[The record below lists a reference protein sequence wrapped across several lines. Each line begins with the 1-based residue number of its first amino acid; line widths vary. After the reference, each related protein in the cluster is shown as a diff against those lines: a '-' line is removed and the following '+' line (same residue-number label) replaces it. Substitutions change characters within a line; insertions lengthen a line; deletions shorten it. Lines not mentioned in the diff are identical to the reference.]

1 MLDVT
6 PLMPLNA
13 ASADTRELQELAGR
27 PAAIV
32 LHYRNRTCRIT
43 LSLSPKHE
51 PSRSKVQSTRRNEL
65 FAASV
70 TALILSNRSSV
81 QRPANATRRIHD
93 LTLAT
98 ESVVNVIDLL
108 RNGVAVRRS
117 LIITVQ

>member
-43 LSLSPKHE
+43 LSLSRKHE
-51 PSRSKVQSTRRNEL
+51 PSRSKVQSTRRNEI

-70 TALILSNRSSV
+70 IALILSNGRQRNDLQMQPGAFASSRL
-81 QRPANATRRIHD
+81 QQN
-93 LTLAT
+93 L
-98 ESVVNVIDLL
+98 S
-108 RNGVAVRRS
+108 S
-117 LIITVQ
+117 M